1 MTEPLR
7 QRRRSSALMV
17 VVGVFSTAAI
27 SPPLQPGLAA
37 M

>member
-17 VVGVFSTAAI
+17 VVGVFSAAAI